1 MKARKTIH
9 ADLEQKKSMFFEFGL
24 LVSFAIVLFSM
35 ELNFKERPS
44 NTVLT
49 ENVEITEEEMVPI
62 TRQEQSV
69 APPPPSPIRTYD
81 VINIVEND
89 IEIEEELE
97 IMDTETDQDEMVEVI
112 EDLNIEMEEEESAD
126 APIFM
131 VVEEM
136 PIFRPKI
143 CKTTIEG
150 QQELMR
156 YIASAIKY
164 PIVAAEN
171 GIQGRVYVSF
181 VVSPKGTV
189 TNVEVTRGVYPA
201 LDEEAIR
208 VVTELPEFSPG
219 KQRGKP
225 VRVRYSVPIN
235 FVLR

>member
-9 ADLEQKKSMFFEFGL
+9 ADLEHKKSLFFELGL
-24 LVSFAIVLFSM
+24 VISFALVLFSM
-35 ELNFKERPS
+35 EFNFKEKAS
-44 NTVLT
+44 DVI
-49 ENVEITEEEMVPI
+49 VSDYVVITEEEMVPI
-62 TRQEQSV
+62 TRQEETV
-69 APPPPSPIRTYD
+69 APPPPSPIKTYD

-97 IMDTETDQDEMVEVI
+97 ILDTETDQDEMVEVVEEI
-112 EDLNIEMEEEESAD
+112 NIEMEEEEALD

-136 PIFRPKI
+136 PIFRPDI

-150 QQELMR
+150 QLELMR
-156 YIASAIKY
+156 YIASAIRY
-164 PIVAAEN
+164 PVIAAEN

-181 VVSPKGTV
+181 VVSPKGKV
-189 TNVEVTRGVYPA
+189 TNVEVTRGVSKA
-201 LDEEAIR
+201 LDEEAVR
-208 VVTELPEFSPG
+208 VVAELPAFSPG

>member
-9 ADLEQKKSMFFEFGL
+9 ADLEHKKSLFFELGL
-24 LVSFAIVLFSM
+24 VISFALVLFSM
-35 ELNFKERPS
+35 EYNFKEKPS
-44 NTVLT
+44 DVIVTQY
-49 ENVEITEEEMVPI
+49 VEATEEEMVPI
-62 TRQEQSV
+62 TRQEETV
-69 APPPPSPIRTYD
+69 APPPPSPVKTYD

-97 IMDTETDQDEMVEVI
+97 ILDTETDQDEIVEVV
-112 EDLNIEMEEEESAD
+112 ENLNVELEEEETSE

-136 PIFRPKI
+136 PIFRPEI
-143 CKTTIEG
+143 CRTTLEG

-156 YIASAIKY
+156 YIASSIKY
-164 PIVAAEN
+164 PIIAAEN
-171 GIQGRVYVSF
+171 GVQGRVYVTF
-181 VVSPKGTV
+181 VVSPKGKV
-189 TNVEVTRGVYPA
+189 TNVEVTRGVSKV

-208 VVTELPEFSPG
+208 VVTELPAFSPG

-235 FVLR
+235 FILR